1 MLVLELIFTEITLSY
16 VEKLNTG
23 KKLTSLITNYIS
35 HNKDIKSS
43 SIYIDDLFIYL
54 GIFINRKG
62 STGTVSLSLSHLLGE
77 EEKKNIETCLENI
90 KTDKVLSIIRKLT
103 ILIDKTT
110 DELES
115 SGRLF
120 YSDIT
125 SDNSQ
130 NINRE
135 LAKLLSEIDNSID
148 RDEIAR
154 LSGVLIFY
162 LAVFKIIKQK
172 KFQDKLMK
180 FIPDKKNS
188 RNEKIRN
195 RNKQIHNL
203 VEKNDKYQ
211 KDFLALL
218 KYFNTPVLNSIEEIA
233 VSFDLKKTRLVNSD
247 NSINKQAYIKLLSNF
262 IHDSVNSGLSIIV
275 GFPYRTTS
283 INFQNGGDNLLK
295 ILKVK

>member
-1 MLVLELIFTEITLSY
+1 MPEAERISSDYSDKILSAAKIPKDSSLDLLHADASINAGLLRNINVVLELIFTEITLSY
-16 VEKLNTG
+16 VEKLKTG

-135 LAKLLSEIDNSID
+135 LAKLLSEI
-148 RDEIAR
+148 
-154 LSGVLIFY
+154 
-162 LAVFKIIKQK
+162 
-172 KFQDKLMK
+172 
-180 FIPDKKNS
+180 
-188 RNEKIRN
+188 
-195 RNKQIHNL
+195 
-203 VEKNDKYQ
+203 
-211 KDFLALL
+211 
-218 KYFNTPVLNSIEEIA
+218 
-233 VSFDLKKTRLVNSD
+233 
-247 NSINKQAYIKLLSNF
+247 
-262 IHDSVNSGLSIIV
+262 
-275 GFPYRTTS
+275 
-283 INFQNGGDNLLK
+283 
-295 ILKVK
+295 